1 MENKSNKKMSIGEN
15 KVFMGGVIIMLI
27 VTLIVTLNY
36 TLNLHVVVEKVK
48 MFLEKHQIYF
58 VRHCGITIVLYELIN
73 LLVKKRSFV
82 RRILSSKVFMDMIY
96 IVTMVLFYNYRLSIE
111 IFNIQNINIDYAYV
125 HGILMLVMV
134 MCMIP
139 RGDKMVRMSISLYS
153 IVTIVVICISTL
165 NLHIATIGQSTLFLD
180 LEPFGICVIVVSAVI
195 KYVLLK
201 IGLYVAKWGLNKID
215 TIFKC

>member
-36 TLNLHVVVEKVK
+36 TLHLHVVVEKVK

-58 VRHCGITIVLYELIN
+58 VRYCGITIVLYELIN
-73 LLVKKRSFV
+73 LLVKKRIFV

-96 IVTMVLFYNYRLSIE
+96 IVTMVLFYNYMLSIE
-111 IFNIQNINIDYAYV
+111 SFNIQNININYAYV
-125 HGILMLVMV
+125 HGILMGGIV

-165 NLHIATIGQSTLFLD
+165 NLHIATIG
-180 LEPFGICVIVVSAVI
+180 
-195 KYVLLK
+195 
-201 IGLYVAKWGLNKID
+201 
-215 TIFKC
+215 